1 MSAERPT
8 PGVETNATAN
18 SELVAARADKLAELN
33 AAFSEAEPAQAAEKR
48 AEQAR
53 EVIGRQTEVDSP
65 STESVPGP
73 AAHRLSHLNHRL
85 NYAQTVASMQ
95 RKLPEIGRALS
106 RVIHTPAIEKT
117 SEVLETTIARPS
129 VMLGSTWTA
138 LIVGTIFYLG
148 ARHYGYSLSGSELLF
163 SFVVGA
169 LFGLVGEGLVLA
181 FKRR

>member
-1 MSAERPT
+1 
-8 PGVETNATAN
+8 
-18 SELVAARADKLAELN
+18 
-33 AAFSEAEPAQAAEKR
+33 
-48 AEQAR
+48 
-53 EVIGRQTEVDSP
+53 
-65 STESVPGP
+65 
-73 AAHRLSHLNHRL
+73 
-85 NYAQTVASMQ
+85 MQ

-129 VMLGSTWTA
+129 VMLGSTWTV

-163 SFVVGA
+163 SFLVGA
-169 LFGLVGEGLVLA
+169 LLGLVGEGLVLA